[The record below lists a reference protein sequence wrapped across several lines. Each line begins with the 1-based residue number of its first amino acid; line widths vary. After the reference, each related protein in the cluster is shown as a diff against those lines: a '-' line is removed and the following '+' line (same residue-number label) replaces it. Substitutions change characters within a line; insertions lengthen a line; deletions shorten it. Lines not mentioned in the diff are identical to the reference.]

1 MKKYILGLT
10 IAASTLSL
18 AGCSDFLDT
27 PVLGQQDLSEYFV
40 NEDQCKQQ
48 ITGCYQS
55 IFWDDWWQVQ
65 KFYLCGDMCTDDMW
79 VGNTGEDQGAY
90 EDLAF
95 LQVMH
100 MVEENVVRTSGN
112 IVTRVYCGVTLRLR
126 EYQV

>member
-18 AGCSDFLDT
+18 VGCSDFLDT

-95 LQVMH
+95 FY
-100 MVEENVVRTSGN
+100 R
-112 IVTRVYCGVTLRLR
+112 
-126 EYQV
+126 

>member
-1 MKKYILGLT
+1 MT

>member
-55 IFWDDWWQVQ
+55 IFWDDWGRYRNFICAVICVRMI
-65 KFYLCGDMCTDDMW
+65 CGSVILVKIRGLMKIW
-79 VGNTGEDQGAY
+79 P
-90 EDLAF
+90 F

>member
-55 IFWDDWWQVQ
+55 IF
-65 KFYLCGDMCTDDMW
+65 
-79 VGNTGEDQGAY
+79 
-90 EDLAF
+90 
-95 LQVMH
+95 
-100 MVEENVVRTSGN
+100 
-112 IVTRVYCGVTLRLR
+112 
-126 EYQV
+126 

>member
-55 IFWDDWWQVQ
+55 IFWDDWWQIQ

-79 VGNTGEDQGAY
+79 IGNTGEDQGAY
-90 EDLAF
+90 EDL
-95 LQVMH
+95 
-100 MVEENVVRTSGN
+100 
-112 IVTRVYCGVTLRLR
+112 VYCGVTLQLR
-126 EYQV
+126 EYQM

>member
-1 MKKYILGLT
+1 MT

-18 AGCSDFLDT
+18 VGCSDFLDT

-79 VGNTGEDQGAY
+79 VGNTGEDQGLMKIWPFY
-90 EDLAF
+90 
-95 LQVMH
+95 
-100 MVEENVVRTSGN
+100 R
-112 IVTRVYCGVTLRLR
+112 
-126 EYQV
+126 

>member
-55 IFWDDWWQVQ
+55 IFWDDWWQIQ

-79 VGNTGEDQGAY
+79 IGNTGEDQGAY

-95 LQVMH
+95 LQAMH
-100 MVEENVVRTSGN
+100 MVEENVVRISGS
-112 IVTRVYCGVTLRLR
+112 IATRVYCGVTLQLR
-126 EYQV
+126 EYQM

>member
-1 MKKYILGLT
+1 MT

-79 VGNTGEDQGAY
+79 VGNTGEDQAAY

-95 LQVMH
+95 LQVTH
-100 MVEENVVRTSGN
+100 TVEENVVRTSGST
-112 IVTRVYCGVTLRLR
+112 VTRVYCGVTLRLR

>member
-55 IFWDDWWQVQ
+55 IFWDDWWQIQ
-65 KFYLCGDMCTDDMW
+65 KFYLCGDMC
-79 VGNTGEDQGAY
+79 
-90 EDLAF
+90 F
-95 LQVMH
+95 LQAMH
-100 MVEENVVRTSGN
+100 MVEENVVRISGS
-112 IVTRVYCGVTLRLR
+112 IATRVYCGVTLQLR
-126 EYQV
+126 EYQM

>member
-55 IFWDDWWQVQ
+55 
-65 KFYLCGDMCTDDMW
+65 TP
-79 VGNTGEDQGAY
+79 
-90 EDLAF
+90 
-95 LQVMH
+95 
-100 MVEENVVRTSGN
+100 
-112 IVTRVYCGVTLRLR
+112 
-126 EYQV
+126 

>member
-1 MKKYILGLT
+1 MT

-55 IFWDDWWQVQ
+55 IFWDDWWQIQ

-79 VGNTGEDQGAY
+79 IGNTGEDQELMKIWHFY
-90 EDLAF
+90 RRCIWWRRMLSEFLAVS
-95 LQVMH
+95 LQGYIAV
-100 MVEENVVRTSGN
+100 
-112 IVTRVYCGVTLRLR
+112 
-126 EYQV
+126 

>member
-55 IFWDDWWQVQ
+55 IFWDDWWQIQ

-79 VGNTGEDQGAY
+79 IRE
-90 EDLAF
+90 LMKIWHF
-95 LQVMH
+95 LQAIH
-100 MVEENVVRTSGN
+100 MVEENVVRISGS
-112 IVTRVYCGVTLRLR
+112 IATRVYCGVTLQLR
-126 EYQV
+126 EYQM

>member
-1 MKKYILGLT
+1 MT

-18 AGCSDFLDT
+18 VGCSDFLDT

-126 EYQV
+126 EYQM

>member
-79 VGNTGEDQGAY
+79 VGNTGEDQAAY

-95 LQVMH
+95 LQAML
-100 MVEENVVRTSGN
+100 MAEENVVRISGS
-112 IVTRVYCGVTLRLR
+112 IATKAFCGAISQLS
-126 EYQV
+126 EYLV

>member
-79 VGNTGEDQGAY
+79 VGNTGEDQAAY

-95 LQVMH
+95 LQVTH
-100 MVEENVVRTSGN
+100 TVEENVVRTSGST
-112 IVTRVYCGVTLRLR
+112 VTRVYCGVTLRLR

>member
-1 MKKYILGLT
+1 MT

-55 IFWDDWWQVQ
+55 IFWDDWWQIQ

-79 VGNTGEDQGAY
+79 IGNTGEDQGAY

-95 LQVMH
+95 LQAMH
-100 MVEENVVRTSGN
+100 MVEENVVRISGS
-112 IVTRVYCGVTLRLR
+112 IATRVYCGVTLQLR
-126 EYQV
+126 EYQM

>member
-55 IFWDDWWQVQ
+55 IFTIA
-65 KFYLCGDMCTDDMW
+65 KSKNSRPKNKMC
-79 VGNTGEDQGAY
+79 
-90 EDLAF
+90 
-95 LQVMH
+95 H
-100 MVEENVVRTSGN
+100 
-112 IVTRVYCGVTLRLR
+112 
-126 EYQV
+126 